1 MLNANKNMNDCVKPS
16 SAHAPGNRQGIT
28 PAMIMHHRC
37 ARVRRLGS
45 CCWGLA
51 LLAFGTLAWADEGD
65 EEVRRLLAASPEELM
80 TMSVSIATQSP
91 QSLSKA
97 PAVVSVIT
105 AEDIKA
111 TGATNFVEVLQ
122 GVPGIYLRINPFGF
136 RPLVSIRGAAPKNAL
151 IMVNG
156 APLRDLVWATGI
168 FWRGL
173 PVAMIER
180 IEVIHG
186 PASALYGSDASSG
199 VINVI
204 TKTAG
209 RMRQSEAGL
218 RSGSF
223 DTQSAWLNHGGEWNG
238 LDIGLSLEVATTA
251 GHHPHIVTTRN
262 GGQADHAN
270 LGYDNVDAR
279 LAVAQGN
286 WRVLAE
292 HMQKSGV
299 GIGVTGGSYLDP
311 RTQASD
317 RQTSVAWLYNN
328 GGFARDWGLDAELRY
343 RDMEYSSGNGF
354 WEQTTSDVNQLRS
367 AEQRFNAELS
377 GVFTGFRGHELR
389 IGGGHVWQDIYYAEN
404 VTSGASFTNIPLRS
418 RSNGY
423 LFVQDVWKF
432 AADWELTAGARYDRF
447 FGASGALNPRAA
459 LVWQTTERLTSK
471 LIYGR
476 AFRMPSFLELYVR
489 TNATIPNSNL
499 VPEKS
504 STWEVAFNYRA
515 TRDLNLGANL
525 FRYEQA
531 NPIVDVTGVGYK
543 NVDPHTIRG
552 IELEAVWQAS
562 RTLRISGNATFRK
575 ADREQ
580 YVRLGVADHFS
591 VPDKDAYL
599 RADWAFLPKWHWNLQ
614 ANWTG
619 KRSQALTD
627 TRKPLGPQTVADTTI
642 RYYHGSEWEFAASIR
657 NLFNADVREYAGT
670 SIPLYLPMPRRNMFV
685 EARYKF

>member
-1 MLNANKNMNDCVKPS
+1 M
-16 SAHAPGNRQGIT
+16 
-28 PAMIMHHRC
+28 
-37 ARVRRLGS
+37 
-45 CCWGLA
+45 A
-51 LLAFGTLAWADEGD
+51 LLAFGSLAWADEGD
-65 EEVRRLLAASPEELM
+65 EEIQRLLAASPEELM

-122 GVPGIYLRINPFGF
+122 GVPGVYLRINQFGF
-136 RPLVSIRGAAPKNAL
+136 RPLVSIRGAASKNAL

-199 VINVI
+199 VINII

-209 RMRQSEAGL
+209 KMRQSEASL
-218 RSGSF
+218 RIGSF
-223 DTQSAWLNHGGEWNG
+223 DAQSAWLNHGGEWNG
-238 LDIGLSLEVATTA
+238 LDIGLSLDVATTA
-251 GHHPHIVTTRN
+251 GHRPHIVTTRN

-279 LAVAQGN
+279 LSVAQGN
-286 WRVLAE
+286 WRVLAD
-292 HMQKSGV
+292 HMQKRNV

-317 RQTSVAWLYNN
+317 RLTSVAWLYNN

-367 AEQRFNAELS
+367 AEQRLNAELS
-377 GVFTGFRGHELR
+377 GVYTGFRGHELR

-418 RSNGY
+418 RSNSY

-432 AADWELTAGARYDRF
+432 AEHWELTAGARYDHY

-459 LVWQTTERLTSK
+459 LVWQTTDRLTSK

-489 TNATIPNSNL
+489 TNATTPNPNL
-499 VPEKS
+499 APEKS
-504 STWEVAFNYRA
+504 STWEMAFNYRM
-515 TRDLNLGANL
+515 TRDLNLGVNL
-525 FRYEQA
+525 FDYLQK
-531 NPIVDVTGVGYK
+531 NPIVDSAGTFM
-543 NVDPHTIRG
+543 NVQPHRIRG

-562 RTLRISGNATFRK
+562 QTLRLSGNLTHRRV
-575 ADREQ
+575 DDEQ
-580 YVRLGVADHFS
+580 FTQLRVSDHFAI
-591 VPDKDAYL
+591 PHQDAYL
-599 RADWAFLPKWHWNLQ
+599 RADWAFMPKWQWNLQ

-627 TRKPLGPQTVADTTI
+627 TRKPLGSQTVADTTI
-642 RYYHGSEWEFAASIR
+642 RYYHGGEWEFAASIR
-657 NLFNADVREYAGT
+657 NLFNADAREYAGT
-670 SIPLYLPMPRRNMFV
+670 SIPEYLPLPRRNLFV

>member
-1 MLNANKNMNDCVKPS
+1 M
-16 SAHAPGNRQGIT
+16 
-28 PAMIMHHRC
+28 
-37 ARVRRLGS
+37 
-45 CCWGLA
+45 A
-51 LLAFGTLAWADEGD
+51 LLAFGSLAWADEGD
-65 EEVRRLLAASPEELM
+65 EEIRRLLAASPEELM

-111 TGATNFVEVLQ
+111 TGATNLVEVLQ
-122 GVPGIYLRINPFGF
+122 AVPGIYLRINQFGF
-136 RPLVSIRGAAPKNAL
+136 RPLVSMRGATAKNAL

-180 IEVIHG
+180 IEVIRG

-209 RMRQSEAGL
+209 KMRQSEAGV

-238 LDIGLSLEVATTA
+238 LDIGLSLDASTTA
-251 GHHPHIVTTRN
+251 GHRPHIVTTRN
-262 GGQADHAN
+262 GGQADRAH

-279 LAVAQGN
+279 LSVAQGN
-286 WRVLAE
+286 WRVLAN
-292 HMQKSGV
+292 HMQKSNV

-317 RQTSVAWLYNN
+317 RLTGVAWLYSN
-328 GGFARDWGLDAELRY
+328 GGFAKNWGLDAELRY

-354 WEQTTSDVNQLRS
+354 WEQTTFDVNQLRS

-377 GVFTGFRGHELR
+377 GVYTGFGGHELR
-389 IGGGHVWQDIYYAEN
+389 MGGGHVWQDIYFAEN

-418 RSNGY
+418 RSNSY

-432 AADWELTAGARYDRF
+432 AADWELTAGVRYDRYV
-447 FGASGALNPRAA
+447 GASGALNPRAA
-459 LVWQTTERLTSK
+459 LVWQTTDRLTSK

-476 AFRMPSFLELYVR
+476 AFRMPSFLELYVT
-489 TNATIPNSNL
+489 TNATTPNPNL
-499 VPEKS
+499 APEKS
-504 STWEVAFNYRA
+504 TTWEVAFNYRLS
-515 TRDLNLGANL
+515 RDLNLGANL
-525 FRYEQA
+525 FRYHQA
-531 NPIVDVTGVGYK
+531 NPIVDVSGVGYR
-543 NVDPHTIRG
+543 NVAPHTIRG
-552 IELEAVWQAS
+552 IELEAVWQAT

-575 ADREQ
+575 ADQEQ
-580 YVRLGVADHFS
+580 YVRLGIADHFS
-591 VPDKDAYL
+591 VPNRDAYL
-599 RADWAFLPKWHWNLQ
+599 RADWAFLPKWSWNFQ
-614 ANWTG
+614 ANHTG
-619 KRSQALTD
+619 RRSHLVSD
-627 TRKPLGPQTVADTTI
+627 TRGPLRSQTVADTTI

-657 NLFNADVREYAGT
+657 NLFDEDAREYSGST
-670 SIPLYLPMPRRNMFV
+670 TIPGYLPMPRRNMFV

>member
-1 MLNANKNMNDCVKPS
+1 M
-16 SAHAPGNRQGIT
+16 
-28 PAMIMHHRC
+28 
-37 ARVRRLGS
+37 
-45 CCWGLA
+45 A
-51 LLAFGTLAWADEGD
+51 LLAFGSLAWADEGD
-65 EEVRRLLAASPEELM
+65 EEIRRLLAASPEELM

-122 GVPGIYLRINPFGF
+122 GVPGIYLRINQFGF
-136 RPLVSIRGAAPKNAL
+136 RPLVSMRGAASKNAL

-180 IEVIHG
+180 IEVIRG

-209 RMRQSEAGL
+209 KMRQSEAGV
-218 RSGSF
+218 RIGSF

-238 LDIGLSLEVATTA
+238 LDIGLSLDASTTA
-251 GHHPHIVTTRN
+251 GHRPHIVTTRN
-262 GGQADHAN
+262 DGQADHAN

-279 LAVAQGN
+279 LSVAQGN
-286 WRVLAE
+286 WRVLAD
-292 HMQKSGV
+292 HMQKSDV

-311 RTQASD
+311 QTQASD
-317 RQTSVAWLYNN
+317 RLTGVAWLYSNP
-328 GGFARDWGLDAELRY
+328 AYAQDWGLDAELRY

-354 WEQTTSDVNQLRS
+354 WERTTFDVNQLRS

-377 GVFTGFRGHELR
+377 GVYTGFGGHELR
-389 IGGGHVWQDIYYAEN
+389 IGSGYVWQDVYFAEN
-404 VTSGASFTNIPLRS
+404 VTSLPPPPPDTPSFTNIPQRS
-418 RSNGY
+418 RSNSY
-423 LFVQDVWKF
+423 LFVQDVWNF
-432 AADWELTAGARYDRF
+432 AADWELTAGVRYDRYI
-447 FGASGALNPRAA
+447 GASGAVNPRAA
-459 LVWQTTERLTSK
+459 LVWQTTDRLTSK

-476 AFRMPSFLELYVR
+476 AFRMPSFLELYVT
-489 TNATIPNSNL
+489 TNATTPNPNL
-499 VPEKS
+499 APEKS
-504 STWEVAFNYRA
+504 TTWEVAFNYRLS
-515 TRDLNLGANL
+515 RDLNLGANL
-525 FRYEQA
+525 FRYHQA
-531 NPIVDVTGVGYK
+531 NPIVDISGVGYR
-543 NVDPHTIRG
+543 NVAPHTIRG
-552 IELEAVWQAS
+552 IELEAVWQAT

-575 ADREQ
+575 ADQEQ
-580 YVRLGVADHFS
+580 YVRLGIADHFS
-591 VPDKDAYL
+591 VPNRDAYL
-599 RADWAFLPKWHWNLQ
+599 RADWAFLPKWSWNFQ
-614 ANWTG
+614 ANHTG
-619 KRSQALTD
+619 RRSHLVSD
-627 TRKPLGPQTVADTTI
+627 TRGPLRSQTVADTTI

-657 NLFNADVREYAGT
+657 NLFDEDAREYSGRT
-670 SIPLYLPMPRRNMFV
+670 TIPGYLPMPRRNMFV

>member
-1 MLNANKNMNDCVKPS
+1 MSDCAKRPP
-16 SAHAPGNRQGIT
+16 AHALEKFPGNA
-28 PAMIMHHRC
+28 PIMTSHNRS
-37 ARVRRLGS
+37 VPFRRHGR
-45 CCWGLA
+45 CCWGVA
-51 LLAFGTLAWADEGD
+51 LLTLGSLAWANEGD
-65 EEVRRLLAASPEELM
+65 EEIRRLLAASPEELM

-122 GVPGIYLRINPFGF
+122 GVPGIYLRINQFGF
-136 RPLVSIRGAAPKNAL
+136 RPLVSMRGAAPKNTL

-156 APLRDLVWATGI
+156 APLRDLVWSTGI

-180 IEVIHG
+180 IEVIRG

-209 RMRQSEAGL
+209 KMRQSEAGV
-218 RSGSF
+218 RIGSF

-238 LDIGLSLEVATTA
+238 LDIGLSLDASTTA
-251 GHHPHIVTTRN
+251 GHRPHIVTTRN

-270 LGYDNVDAR
+270 LGYDNIDAR
-279 LAVAQGN
+279 LSVGQGN
-286 WRVLAE
+286 WRVLAD
-292 HMQKSGV
+292 HMQKSHV

-311 RTQASD
+311 QTQASD
-317 RQTSVAWLYNN
+317 RLTSVAWLYNN
-328 GGFARDWGLDAELRY
+328 GRLAKDWGLDAEVRY

-367 AEQRFNAELS
+367 AERRFNAELS
-377 GVFTGFRGHELR
+377 GLYSGFKNHELR
-389 IGGGHVWQDIYYAEN
+389 IGGGYVWQDIYFAEN
-404 VTSGASFTNIPLRS
+404 VTSGASFTNIPERG
-418 RSNGY
+418 RSNSY

-432 AADWELTAGARYDRF
+432 AEHWELTAGVRHDHY

-459 LVWQTTERLTSK
+459 LVWQTTDRLTSK

-489 TNATIPNSNL
+489 TNATTPNPNL
-499 VPEKS
+499 APEKS
-504 STWEVAFNYRA
+504 STWEMAFNYRV
-515 TRDLNLGANL
+515 THDLNLGANL
-525 FRYEQA
+525 FRYDQA
-531 NPIVDVTGVGYK
+531 NPIVDASGTFS
-543 NVDPHTIRG
+543 NVAPHTIRG

-562 RTLRISGNATFRK
+562 RTLRISVNATFRK
-575 ADREQ
+575 ADQEQ

-591 VPDKDAYL
+591 VPNRDAYL
-599 RADWAFLPKWHWNLQ
+599 RADWAFLPKWSWNFQ
-614 ANWTG
+614 ANHTG
-619 KRSQALTD
+619 RRSHLESD
-627 TRKPLGPQTVADTTI
+627 TRGPLRSQTVADTTI

-657 NLFNADVREYAGT
+657 NLFDEDAREYSGRT
-670 SIPLYLPMPRRNMFV
+670 TIPNYLPMPRRNLFV
-685 EARYKF
+685 EALYKF